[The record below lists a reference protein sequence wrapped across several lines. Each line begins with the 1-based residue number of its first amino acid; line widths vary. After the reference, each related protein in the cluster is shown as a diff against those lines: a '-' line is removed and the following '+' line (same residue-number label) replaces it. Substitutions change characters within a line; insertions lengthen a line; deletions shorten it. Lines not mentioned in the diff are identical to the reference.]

1 MPLGPHA
8 RLGYNEPM
16 SGVDASSEQSSRA
29 RLDPVRRA
37 ELEEHILGLLRA
49 CPAGMGEYELLKALQ
64 RGGIEPFSSLAFD
77 DSLVLFRHHFLLYH
91 LLYALADRL
100 AHERAGRLEIGPLC
114 IRLGACSGTQDRLP
128 GAHDPLRVYYS
139 DLDNLHAMDREA
151 LGQLLGQFWGGQ
163 RARAARE
170 EALAVLGL
178 SDPVSAADIKRR
190 YRRLAQ
196 DCHPDRGG
204 DTQRLQALN
213 AAMATLSRG
222 GGR

>member
-1 MPLGPHA
+1 MSGADASPEQPPHA
-8 RLGYNEPM
+8 RL
-16 SGVDASSEQSSRA
+16 
-29 RLDPVRRA
+29 DPDHRA
-37 ELEEHILGLLRA
+37 ELEEHILGWLRTH
-49 CPAGMGEYELLKALQ
+49 PAGLGEYELLKALQ
-64 RGGIEPFSSLAFD
+64 GGGVEPFSCLAFD

-91 LLYALADRL
+91 LLYTLADRL

-114 IRLGACSGTQDRLP
+114 IRLDAYSGEPGRLP
-128 GAHDPLRVYYS
+128 GAYDPLRVYYS
-139 DLDNLHAMDREA
+139 NLDNLHAMDREA

-163 RARAARE
+163 RARAARQ

-204 DTQRLQALN
+204 DTERLQALN
-213 AAMATLSRG
+213 AAMATLARAA
-222 GGR
+222 GR